1 MNAQPN
7 TAPVRELQPRV
18 DVYENADELLLLAD
32 VPGATADSIN
42 VRYEDAELRLEAQRT
57 AADGPKLRYSRAFAL
72 PDTID
77 PDRITAELKHGVLH
91 VHLGKVEKAKPRS
104 IAIRTE

>member
-7 TAPVRELQPRV
+7 TPVRELLPRV

-32 VPGATADSIN
+32 VPGVTPESVN
-42 VRYEDAELRLEAQRT
+42 VRYEADELRLEAQRT
-57 AADGPKLRYSRAFAL
+57 AADGPKLRYFRAFAL

-77 PDRITAELKHGVLH
+77 PERITAELKQGVLH
-91 VHLGKVEKAKPRS
+91 VHLGKVEKAKPRT
-104 IAIRTE
+104 IAIRSE

>member
-1 MNAQPN
+1 MNAEPN
-7 TAPVRELQPRV
+7 TAKGRELLPRV

-32 VPGATADSIN
+32 VPGAAADSID
-42 VRYEDAELRLEAQRT
+42 VRYEDSELRLEAQRT
-57 AADGPKLRYSRAFAL
+57 AANGPKLRYFRAFAL
-72 PDTID
+72 PETID
-77 PDRITAELKHGVLH
+77 PDRITAELKQGVLH